1 MRVFDSLS
9 LPALILKP
17 NRIIVSANENFLKK
31 YDIDRNEILG
41 RTCHDFFYQSKDAC
55 PFENCPLP
63 EVLAKNKGHSILRK
77 VITRAGEEKWEDR
90 VFSPILDDQGVVRYI
105 IESIRDVTQVKA
117 LEKELSG
124 IREFTSKLIQSSTS
138 GIVAADRNGNILIM
152 NKAAEELTGHSI
164 RERSL
169 PLTVNDLY
177 PDGMAA
183 EMMRRLR
190 SEDFG
195 GVGKLLSTRTN
206 LVTAAGEEIPIE
218 LTAAIIYEG
227 SEEVATMGV
236 FHDLRPKLADEQR
249 MTHMLARVA
258 HAEKMASLGQLAAG
272 VAHEINN
279 PLTGI
284 LLYANMLLESMGHDP
299 TRQQDLKNIIED
311 AQRCAEIV
319 KNLLTYSRQ
328 AGTRSEVIHINT
340 LLDYSLNLI
349 RDQKLFIHIDVVR
362 DLSDEMMLVQVDKN
376 QMSQVIINLV
386 INAVDAM
393 DRQGTLTLRTYR
405 DKEAQKVYL
414 EVSDTGCGISSK
426 NLSKIF
432 DPFFT
437 TKEPGKGTGLGLST
451 VYGII
456 KENEG
461 SISVKETSEKGTT
474 FLVELPSF
482 QLQQES
488 ESEEAS
494 DLLMCAGRSPL

>member
-77 VITRAGEEKWEDR
+77 VITRTGEEKWEDR

-279 PLTGI
+279 PLAVINEKAGLIKDIFQLTDRYAGDEK
-284 LLYANMLLESMGHDP
+284 LLGLVEAINESVTRCGRITKQLLSFARHMDSSVEP
-299 TRQQDLKNIIED
+299 VDLKTVISDVVGFLGKEAEYRNITIMIDVPPDLPQFESD
-311 AQRCAEIV
+311 RGKLQQI
-319 KNLLTYSRQ
+319 L
-328 AGTRSEVIHINT
+328 
-340 LLDYSLNLI
+340 LNLI
-349 RDQKLFIHIDVVR
+349 NNAFAAQMDGGS
-362 DLSDEMMLVQVDKN
+362 LSISVTRVG
-376 QMSQVIINLV
+376 
-386 INAVDAM
+386 DAS
-393 DRQGTLTLRTYR
+393 LRIR
-405 DKEAQKVYL
+405 VK
-414 EVSDTGCGISSK
+414 DTGCGIPDK
-426 NLSKIF
+426 DLKRIF
-432 DPFFT
+432 EPFFS
-437 TKEPGKGTGLGLST
+437 TKTNTGGTGLGLSIT
-451 VYGII
+451 YSLIQELG
-456 KENEG
+456 G
-461 SISVKETSEKGTT
+461 SIDVSSEVGVGTEFIITLPLTFPARKKGRTYET
-474 FLVELPSF
+474 
-482 QLQQES
+482 
-488 ESEEAS
+488 AS
-494 DLLMCAGRSPL
+494 GR